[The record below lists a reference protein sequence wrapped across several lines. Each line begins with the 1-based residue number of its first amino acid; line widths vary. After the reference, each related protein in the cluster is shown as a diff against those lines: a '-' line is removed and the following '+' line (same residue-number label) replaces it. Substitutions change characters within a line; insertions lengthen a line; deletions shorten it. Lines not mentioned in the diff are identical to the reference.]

1 MSTGKFGTFAILC
14 AILCA
19 ALVVAC
25 PVFAMEPPPPEPE
38 GYRLDAYHAPTPAT
52 LKGASVLD
60 TARTFEIW
68 SKKQAVFIDA
78 LARPPKPAGLPKEA
92 VWRDPPRFD
101 IPGSIWLRDTG
112 FGELAPASLRYFETG
127 LARATANDT
136 TKPLVFYCRTD
147 CWASWN
153 AAKRALA
160 LGYKNVSW
168 YPEGA
173 DGWAKAGHPL
183 EERQPEPRDDRP

>member
-1 MSTGKFGTFAILC
+1 MSSRTSGAIAVLC
-14 AILCA
+14 ASLVL
-19 ALVVAC
+19 AL
-25 PVFAMEPPPPEPE
+25 PVLTLPVLALEPAPAEPE
-38 GYRLDAYHAPTPAT
+38 GYRLDTYHAPTPTT

-60 TARTFEIW
+60 SARAFEIW
-68 SKKQAVFIDA
+68 GKKQAVFVDS
-78 LARPPKPAGLPKEA
+78 LARPPKPAGLPKDV

-112 FGELAPASLRYFETG
+112 FGELAPASQRYFESG
-127 LARATANDT
+127 LARATGNN
-136 TKPLVFYCRTD
+136 KSRPLVFYCRTD

-153 AAKRALA
+153 AAKRALG
-160 LGYKNVSW
+160 LGYTNVSW

-183 EERQPEPRDDRP
+183 EERQPEPMD